1 MVVEESAVS
10 DLADQADMRVK
21 RADLC
26 GEMKTSQLAFHCP
39 TYLKV
44 RSNLDT
50 LKVKHQILMLKS
62 MYHYLR
68 NWTQL
73 VVYMMV

>member
-1 MVVEESAVS
+1 MVEESAVS
-10 DLADQADMRVK
+10 DLADQADMIVK

-26 GEMKTSQLAFHCP
+26 GEMTKSQLAFHCP

-50 LKVKHQILMLKS
+50 LKVKHQI
-62 MYHYLR
+62 R
-68 NWTQL
+68 NVKMDCIIT
-73 VVYMMV
+73 